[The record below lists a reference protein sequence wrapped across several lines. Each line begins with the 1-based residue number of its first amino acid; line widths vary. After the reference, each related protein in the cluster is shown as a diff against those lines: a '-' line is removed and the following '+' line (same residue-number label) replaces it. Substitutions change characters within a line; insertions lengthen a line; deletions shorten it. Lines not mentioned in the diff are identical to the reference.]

1 MRKVLKTSMSSLLVS
16 SLEKRLIQARLIQ
29 ARLIQAR
36 LIQARSGKFARR
48 FSERLANKGERRP
61 LKNYRDER
69 GSISVLTLALFLL
82 TVVLIMISTN
92 VATVTLA
99 KRSLTQSAES
109 AAQRGAHFLD
119 EEAYYT
125 GKFNVITMAQ
135 NLFGRG
141 PQDPGV
147 PIDCDMAQIGI
158 TQALDDLAG
167 ESEVLIAKGVE
178 NLTVSEIACDGRDI
192 RVSLQAEIELPFQLT
207 FLNIRS
213 VKLISSAT
221 TFNQRNNG
229 FYLFGYRIG

>member
-1 MRKVLKTSMSSLLVS
+1 MRKVPKSSLSAIQVS
-16 SLEKRLIQARLIQ
+16 AIQVRWMQVSAIQVRWMQAISKQFAKVIKGRSLRNI
-29 ARLIQAR
+29 
-36 LIQARSGKFARR
+36 
-48 FSERLANKGERRP
+48 
-61 LKNYRDER
+61 RDER
-69 GSISVLTLALFLL
+69 GSISVLTLTLFLL

-147 PIDCDMAQIGI
+147 PIDCNMAQIGI
-158 TQALDDLAG
+158 AQALDDLAG
-167 ESEVLIAKGVE
+167 ESDVLIAKGLE

-192 RVSLQAEIELPFQLT
+192 RVSLQADIALPFQLS
-207 FLNIRS
+207 FLGVRS
-213 VKLISSAT
+213 VRLNSSAT

>member
-1 MRKVLKTSMSSLLVS
+1 MRKVPKSSLSAIQVS
-16 SLEKRLIQARLIQ
+16 AIQVRWMQVSAIQVRWMQAISKQFAKVIKGRSLRNI
-29 ARLIQAR
+29 
-36 LIQARSGKFARR
+36 
-48 FSERLANKGERRP
+48 
-61 LKNYRDER
+61 RDER
-69 GSISVLTLALFLL
+69 GSISVLTLTLFLL

-147 PIDCDMAQIGI
+147 PIDCNMAQIGI
-158 TQALDDLAG
+158 AQALDDLAG
-167 ESEVLIAKGVE
+167 ESDVLIAKGLE
-178 NLTVSEIACDGRDI
+178 NLTVLEIACDGRDI
-192 RVSLQAEIELPFQLT
+192 RVSLQADIALPFQLS
-207 FLNIRS
+207 FLGVRS
-213 VKLISSAT
+213 VRLNSSAT